1 MKLNTTTIATIAG
14 AIGGAIL
21 TNQVSKKPS
30 TLATAAG
37 IGLGVIVGQMAGNKL
52 QAPPAAPTASFRT
65 PEQAEAAINRSLE
78 PMLPLGESS
87 RPSR

>member
-37 IGLGVIVGQMAGNKL
+37 IGLGVIVGQMAGDKI
-52 QAPPAAPTASFRT
+52 QATPTSAPTNSFRS
-65 PEQAEAAINRSLE
+65 PEQAASTINESVSNF
-78 PMLPLGESS
+78 LPARKS
-87 RPSR
+87 R